1 MHSLMKGKIGEL
13 AVQKSLICQDYN
25 IYLPMVDLGVDLI
38 VECTN
43 GQMKRVQI
51 KTVIASR
58 RNTAIEVNTSKYK
71 DINKVD
77 VVAVY
82 YLPKDIIAYVPYNN
96 DLSLTLALSTSKN
109 NQIKHRKWFYSYER
123 FPEFK

>member
-1 MHSLMKGKIGEL
+1 MKGKIGEL
-13 AVQKSLICQDYN
+13 AVQKSLVSQNYA
-25 IYLPMVDLGVDLI
+25 IYLPAVDLGVDLI
-38 VECTN
+38 VECSN
-43 GQMKRVQI
+43 GAMKRVQI

-109 NQIKHRKWFYSYER
+109 NQLKHRKWFYSYDR